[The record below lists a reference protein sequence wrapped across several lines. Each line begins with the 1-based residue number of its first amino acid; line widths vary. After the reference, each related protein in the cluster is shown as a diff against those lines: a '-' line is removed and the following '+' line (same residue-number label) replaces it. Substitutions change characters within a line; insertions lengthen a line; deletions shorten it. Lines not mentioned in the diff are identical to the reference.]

1 MVLPPGSVVRFRV
14 IDPRDGRRGSS
25 WSAET
30 SRHQNDG
37 YVWHRE
43 AAHMV
48 KSSFHCDDPKE
59 WHFSV
64 MEAGQELRPD
74 LPPYQGIIRDFVEVA
89 PGWLHGLRITVDLDE
104 LRGDWEERSRARAD
118 IVDIPANPGVDAVTI
133 DAYLTTPCSARFQP
147 DQCAIWHEEIERI
160 DGGRL
165 VVVARAMNIDGRV
178 REVYAGPIAEAR
190 EGMRVYGWDG
200 TTPTRAVLY
209 GPAEGFLREIEF
221 AS

>member
-1 MVLPPGSVVRFRV
+1 
-14 IDPRDGRRGSS
+14 
-25 WSAET
+25 
-30 SRHQNDG
+30 
-37 YVWHRE
+37 
-43 AAHMV
+43 
-48 KSSFHCDDPKE
+48 
-59 WHFSV
+59 
-64 MEAGQELRPD
+64 
-74 LPPYQGIIRDFVEVA
+74 
-89 PGWLHGLRITVDLDE
+89 
-104 LRGDWEERSRARAD
+104 
-118 IVDIPANPGVDAVTI
+118 VTI

>member
-1 MVLPPGSVVRFRV
+1 MALSPGSIVRFCV

-30 SRHQNDG
+30 SRRHNDA

-64 MEAGQELRPD
+64 MKAGRELRPD
-74 LPPYQGIIRDFVEVA
+74 LPPYQGITRDFAEVS
-89 PGWLHGLRITVDLDE
+89 PGWFHGLRITVDLDE
-104 LRGDWEERSRARAD
+104 LRGDWQERTRPRAD
-118 IVDIPANPGVDAVTI
+118 IVDIPATPGLDAVTI
-133 DAYLTTPCSARFQP
+133 DAYLTMPGAAQFQP
-147 DQCAIWHEEIERI
+147 DQYAIWHEEIERV

-165 VVVARAMNIDGRV
+165 LVVARAMKIDGHV
-178 REVYAGPIAEAR
+178 REAYAGPIAEAL
-190 EGMRVYGWDG
+190 EGMREFGWDG